1 MSIPST
7 IRCAPTRAIQ
17 ALLRKM
23 NLNPEGQRILATGD
37 IFGGKP
43 IRTSDIPESIKQG
56 VDAFDPQS
64 LALHDYISSGTTPH
78 GPAPIQE
85 LKPI

>member
-1 MSIPST
+1 
-7 IRCAPTRAIQ
+7 
-17 ALLRKM
+17 
-23 NLNPEGQRILATGD
+23 LATGD

-56 VDAFDPQS
+56 VDAFDPLS

-78 GPAPIQE
+78 GPTPIQE
-85 LKPI
+85 LKTIWTFHQGGRAMDMPRSDPRFRDFPGRIGIPK